1 MSEDLT
7 RLTVWPSQ
15 TENGSK
21 WIQRLTFVRSGG
33 AVRSTLSCSTWPRAK
48 TPSRTGRIWKPA
60 FMSLLP
66 KVRRGTPE
74 AASMPGREASIPR
87 KPAISPLSSEPW
99 LTAAIST
106 RAIII
111 KVKNSQGPKLTDQ
124 RARGGESSSRNSEE
138 LTPPPSEEPL
148 PRARRSEAHTAE
160 LQ

>member
-1 MSEDLT
+1 
-7 RLTVWPSQ
+7 
-15 TENGSK
+15 
-21 WIQRLTFVRSGG
+21 
-33 AVRSTLSCSTWPRAK
+33 
-48 TPSRTGRIWKPA
+48 
-60 FMSLLP
+60 MSLLP

-124 RARGGESSSRNSEE
+124 RARGGRSEE
-138 LTPPPSEEPL
+138 
-148 PRARRSEAHTAE
+148 HTSE
-160 LQ
+160 LQSLMRISYAVFCLKKKKYIYA